1 MPYAASSIKPI
12 MRTWRW
18 RSLAS
23 LGHRAASISFFGACS
38 MKTKLLGLVAGVVLL
53 GSTVAANASPY
64 VVTLEEVGSNVVATG
79 SGSIDLT
86 GLTVAGVGA
95 NSAFLRPESGYV
107 YTGAPTLSNGVTQY
121 LGSILG
127 PS

>member
-38 MKTKLLGLVAGVVLL
+38 MKTKLLGLVAACALL
-53 GSTVAANASPY
+53 GSTVAATASPY
-64 VVTLEEVGSNVVATG
+64 TVTLEQVGTSVVATG
-79 SGSIDLT
+79 SGNIDFT
-86 GLTVAGVGA
+86 GLISVAVV
-95 NSAFLRPESGYV
+95 SGFGPGSV
-107 YTGAPTLSNGVTQY
+107 YPGFPSVFTGAGGGVDYYSGTI
-121 LGSILG
+121 S
-127 PS
+127 